1 MSAPLTNILTRQRI
15 AKVRRADERRRL
27 AGEADARWRS
37 SRDSNPII
45 DASARLAHPS
55 ARLAPTGPRA
65 AKDRSL
71 TPPAHD
77 PVDAMST
84 CTQTSRTYAFEPMA
98 PASVQA
104 SSVGPADAV
113 VLADGTRLRLRPLGS
128 DDRDG
133 LAALFARLSPES
145 RYRRFLSPKPTL
157 TPREL
162 AYLSDIDRLHHEAI
176 AAVDPRD
183 SSIVGVGRY
192 TSATRPREPL
202 TEGHDMISPAL
213 QMALA
218 QAKVDD
224 LRRAADVHR
233 LAHNRAHPERPAGA
247 ERGVTLRFGSLAD
260 QGPLA
265 RLAELDSAAPPA
277 QPVLLAEV
285 DGQLRAALALTGGA
299 VVADPFY
306 PTADLIDLL
315 HARARQLDATPRIRR
330 SRRLRSWFGR
340 RALAWR

>member
-1 MSAPLTNILTRQRI
+1 MYAPLNNILTQQRI
-15 AKVRRADERRRL
+15 AKLRRADERRRL
-27 AGEADARWRS
+27 AREADARWRS

-45 DASARLAHPS
+45 RASAQ
-55 ARLAPTGPRA
+55 TGPSERA
-65 AKDRSL
+65 PCAHRATSRERQASH
-71 TPPAHD
+71 TPAHD

-84 CTQTSRTYAFEPMA
+84 CTETSRTYAFEPMA

-113 VLADGTRLRLRPLGS
+113 VLADGTRLWLRPLGS
-128 DDRDG
+128 ADRDG

-157 TPREL
+157 TPQEL
-162 AYLSDIDRLHHEAI
+162 AYLTDTDRLHHEAI
-176 AAVDPRD
+176 AAIDPRD
-183 SSIVGVGRY
+183 NSIVGVGRY

-213 QMALA
+213 HMALA